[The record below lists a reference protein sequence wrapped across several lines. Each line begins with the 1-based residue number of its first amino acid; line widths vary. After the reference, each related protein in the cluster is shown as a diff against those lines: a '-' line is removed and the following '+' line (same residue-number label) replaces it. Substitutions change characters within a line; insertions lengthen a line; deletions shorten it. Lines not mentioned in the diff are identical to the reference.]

1 MSTAREI
8 EDAIRSLPATERDK
22 LLHSIPNLFPELG
35 GDVDWQRIIAD
46 QRPRR
51 ALTELL
57 NETEAEYRR
66 DPKQFPELTERDL
79 SS

>member
-1 MSTAREI
+1 MSTAHEI
-8 EDAIRSLPATERDK
+8 EDAILSLPATERDK

-35 GDVDWQRIIAD
+35 GDAHWQRIVAD
-46 QRPRR
+46 ERPRR

-66 DPKQFPELTERDL
+66 DSCNEEHRLTK
-79 SS
+79 